1 MKRYDVAVVV
11 ASAALIVAVN
21 VKLAGRN
28 PQPAARTADRG
39 LRTADQGGQ
48 QSAPATPK
56 REVAAAPA
64 PRTAPAP
71 AAARSAAGR
80 PTSRPLTPAAFTAAT
95 KEMFDDTCSECH
107 NPTDLSG
114 GFDVNVYRS
123 VETLATDRDRWESI
137 LAKLKSNEMPPDD
150 AVIQP
155 SDEQI
160 KTLVKLLENE
170 FERADAAMKPD
181 PGRVTARRLN
191 RAEYTNTIRDL
202 LAVDFR
208 ADRNFPTDDSG
219 EGFDNIGDVLTVSPV
234 LMEKYLAAAGR
245 IAERAIATGTLPK
258 PIEVEYSLRFKNLRR
273 IDPSNVEATH
283 RFDFDADYE
292 LKIGLPGQ
300 RAKDAAPV
308 TLGLWVDGKLAHTL
322 AVETKPSGLVYFN
335 PFSEERIRVPV
346 TEGDHTLRLGFIDD
360 PFVKTL
366 AQDEIY
372 KDSVNKWIGAVTVI
386 GPFASTGEKPSRKKI
401 LVCDPA
407 TGPRCVDRILATLAR
422 RAYRRPVTGTEV
434 AALKKFV
441 DMAVA
446 DGQSVEQGIGL
457 AIQAMLVSPHFL
469 FHIERD
475 LYPNDPGRMHRISDV
490 ELASRLSYFLW
501 NSMPDEELLSLA
513 ERRRLNVPEVLDAQV
528 KRLLADPK
536 SQAMAENFAGQW
548 LEIRNLDA
556 IKPDPQKFP
565 AWGPDLRDAMKA
577 ETRMFF
583 DTILRENRPIGE
595 FIDARYTFLNEL
607 LAKHYGIE
615 GVSGPEFRRVD
626 LTTPER
632 GGVLTHGS
640 VLAVSSYP
648 TRTSVV
654 IRGKYILQNILGA
667 PPPPPPADV
676 PALDEQ
682 AVGTTASLR
691 KQMETHRTNA
701 ICASCHARMDPLGF
715 ALENYDAIGRWRT
728 MDGGFP
734 VDSTG
739 VLPGGKKFSNSAEM
753 RQILSERVPELTR
766 TLTEKL
772 LIYSLGRGLRRFDR
786 PTVNGITKKVAASG
800 YGFQTLVQEVVKSLP
815 FQSRRAEEVKTAVT
829 SVRPGL

>member
-21 VKLAGRN
+21 VKSS
-28 PQPAARTADRG
+28 
-39 LRTADQGGQ
+39 GQ
-48 QSAPATPK
+48 QSAPAAPK
-56 REVAAAPA
+56 PEVAAAPA

-71 AAARSAAGR
+71 AAARPAAPR
-80 PTSRPLTPAAFTAAT
+80 PTSRPPTPAAFTAAT

-137 LAKLKSNEMPPDD
+137 LAKLKSREMPPDD

-160 KTLVKLLENE
+160 NTLVKLLEKE
-170 FERADAAMKPD
+170 FDRADAAMKPD

-322 AVETKPSGLVYFN
+322 EVETKPSGLVYFN

-501 NSMPDEELLSLA
+501 NSMPDDELLSLA

-536 SQAMAENFAGQW
+536 SEAMAENFAGQW

-701 ICASCHARMDPLGF
+701 ICASCHSRMDPLGF
-715 ALENYDAIGRWRT
+715 ALENYDAIGKWRT

-772 LIYSLGRGLRRFDR
+772 LIYSLGRGLQRYDR
-786 PTVNGITKKVAASG
+786 PTVNGIARKVAASG
-800 YGFQTLVQEVVKSLP
+800 YGFQTLVQEVVRSLP
-815 FQSRRAEEVKTAVT
+815 FQSRRAEDVKAVVT
-829 SVRPGL
+829 SVGPGL

>member
-1 MKRYDVAVVV
+1 MKRYDVAV
-11 ASAALIVAVN
+11 AIACTALVVAVN
-21 VKLAGRN
+21 VKSSGQQSVPAAPKPGAAAAAAPRTT
-28 PQPAARTADRG
+28 PAAPAARTN
-39 LRTADQGGQ
+39 
-48 QSAPATPK
+48 
-56 REVAAAPA
+56 A
-64 PRTAPAP
+64 PRTVSKP
-71 AAARSAAGR
+71 
-80 PTSRPLTPAAFTAAT
+80 PTVAAFTAAT
-95 KEMFDDTCSECH
+95 RELFDDTCSECH

-123 VETLATDRDRWESI
+123 VDTLATDRERWESI
-137 LAKLKSNEMPPDD
+137 LAKLKSREMPPDD

-160 KTLVKLLENE
+160 HTLVKLLEKE

-245 IAERAIATGTLPK
+245 IAERAIATGSLPK
-258 PIEVEYSLRFKNLRR
+258 PVEVEYSLRFKNLRR

-300 RAKDAAPV
+300 RAKDAPPV
-308 TLGLWVDGKLAHTL
+308 TLGLWIDGKLEQTTR
-322 AVETKPSGLVYFN
+322 VETKPSGLVYFN
-335 PFSEERIRVPV
+335 PFSEERIRVPI

-366 AQDEIY
+366 PQDEIY
-372 KDSVNKWIGAVTVI
+372 KDSVNKWVGAVTVV
-386 GPFASTGEKPSRKKI
+386 GPFATSGEKPSRKKI

-407 TGPRCVDRILATLAR
+407 SGPRCVDRILATLAR
-422 RAYRRPVTGTEV
+422 RAYRRPVTGAEV
-434 AALKKFV
+434 AALKRFV
-441 DMAVA
+441 DMARA

-475 LYPNDPGRMHRISDV
+475 LYPNDPGRMHRVSDV

-501 NSMPDEELLSLA
+501 NSMPDDELLSLA
-513 ERRRLNVPEVLDAQV
+513 ERRRLSVPQVLDAQV
-528 KRLLADPK
+528 ARLLADPK
-536 SQAMAENFAGQW
+536 SAAMAENFAGQW
-548 LEIRNLDA
+548 LEIRNLDT

-565 AWGPDLRDAMKA
+565 AWTPELREAMKT

-583 DTILRENRPIGE
+583 DTILRENRPIGD

-607 LAKHYGIE
+607 LAKHYGID

-626 LTTPER
+626 LETGER

-654 IRGKYILQNILGA
+654 IRGKYILQNILGT

-701 ICASCHARMDPLGF
+701 ICASCHSRMDPLGF
-715 ALENYDAIGRWRT
+715 ALENYDAIGKWRT

-734 VDSTG
+734 VDSSG
-739 VLPGGKKFSNSAEM
+739 ILPGGKKFANSAEM

-772 LIYSLGRGLRRFDR
+772 LIYSLGRGLQRYDR

-800 YGFQTLVQEVVKSLP
+800 YGFQTLVQEVVRSLP
-815 FQSRRAEEVKTAVT
+815 FQSRRAEDVKPVVATK
-829 SVRPGL
+829 

>member
-1 MKRYDVAVVV
+1 MKRYDVAV
-11 ASAALIVAVN
+11 AIACAALVAAVN
-21 VKLAGRN
+21 VKSS
-28 PQPAARTADRG
+28 
-39 LRTADQGGQ
+39 GQ
-48 QSAPATPK
+48 QSAPAAPK
-56 REVAAAPA
+56 PQAAAPA
-64 PRTAPAP
+64 PRTTPAA
-71 AAARSAAGR
+71 AAARSSAAR
-80 PTSRPLTPAAFTAAT
+80 TVSKPPTVAAFTAAT
-95 KEMFDDTCSECH
+95 KELFDDTCSECH

-137 LAKLKSNEMPPDD
+137 LAKLKTREMPPDD

-160 KTLVKLLENE
+160 NTLVKLLEKE

-181 PGRVTARRLN
+181 PGRVTARRL
-191 RAEYTNTIRDL
+191 NTIRDL

-245 IAERAIATGTLPK
+245 IAERAIATGSLPK
-258 PIEVEYSLRFKNLRR
+258 PVEVEYSLRFKNLRR

-308 TLGLWVDGKLAHTL
+308 TLGLWIDGRLVQTTT
-322 AVETKPSGLVYFN
+322 VETRPSGLVYFN
-335 PFSEERIRVPV
+335 PFSEERIRVPI

-372 KDSVNKWIGAVTVI
+372 KDSVNKWVGAVTVI
-386 GPFASTGEKPSRKKI
+386 GPFATSGEKPSRKKI

-407 TGPRCVDRILATLAR
+407 SGPRCVDRILATLAR
-422 RAYRRPVTGTEV
+422 RAYRRPVTGAEV
-434 AALKKFV
+434 AALKRFV
-441 DMAVA
+441 DMARA

-475 LYPNDPGRMHRISDV
+475 LYPNDPSRMHRVSDV

-501 NSMPDEELLSLA
+501 NSMPDDELLSLA
-513 ERRRLNVPEVLDAQV
+513 ERRRLSVPLVLDTQV
-528 KRLLADPK
+528 KRMLADPR
-536 SQAMAENFAGQW
+536 SAAMAENFAGQW

-565 AWGPDLRDAMKA
+565 AWTPELRDAMKT

-583 DTILRENRPIGE
+583 DTILRENRPVGE

-607 LAKHYGIE
+607 LAKHYGIDN
-615 GVSGPEFRRVD
+615 VTGPEFRRVD
-626 LTTPER
+626 LATGER

-654 IRGKYILQNILGA
+654 IRGRYILQNILGT

-691 KQMETHRTNA
+691 KQMEAHRTNA
-701 ICASCHARMDPLGF
+701 ICASCHSRMDPLGF
-715 ALENYDAIGRWRT
+715 ALENYDAIGKWRT

-734 VDSTG
+734 VDSSG
-739 VLPGGKKFSNSAEM
+739 VLPGGKKFANSAEM
-753 RQILSERVPELTR
+753 RQILTERVPELTR

-772 LIYSLGRGLRRFDR
+772 LIYSLGRGLQRYDR
-786 PTVNGITKKVAASG
+786 PTVNGITKRVAASG
-800 YGFQTLVQEVVKSLP
+800 YGFQTLVQEVVRSLP
-815 FQSRRAEEVKTAVT
+815 FQSRRAEDVKAVVT
-829 SVRPGL
+829 P

>member
-1 MKRYDVAVVV
+1 MKRYDVAV
-11 ASAALIVAVN
+11 AIACTALVVAVN
-21 VKLAGRN
+21 VKSSGQQSVPAAPKPGAAAAAAPRTT
-28 PQPAARTADRG
+28 PAAPAARTN
-39 LRTADQGGQ
+39 
-48 QSAPATPK
+48 
-56 REVAAAPA
+56 A
-64 PRTAPAP
+64 PRTVSKP
-71 AAARSAAGR
+71 
-80 PTSRPLTPAAFTAAT
+80 PTVAAFTAAT
-95 KEMFDDTCSECH
+95 RELFDDTCSECH

-123 VETLATDRDRWESI
+123 VDTLATDRERWESI
-137 LAKLKSNEMPPDD
+137 LAKLKSREMPPDD

-160 KTLVKLLENE
+160 HTLVKLLEKE

-245 IAERAIATGTLPK
+245 IAERAIATGSLPK
-258 PIEVEYSLRFKNLRR
+258 PVEVEYSLRFKNLRR

-300 RAKDAAPV
+300 RAKDAPPV
-308 TLGLWVDGKLAHTL
+308 TLGLWIDGKLEQTTR
-322 AVETKPSGLVYFN
+322 VETRPSGLVYFN
-335 PFSEERIRVPV
+335 PFSEERIRVPI

-366 AQDEIY
+366 PQDEIY
-372 KDSVNKWIGAVTVI
+372 KDSVNKWVGAVTVV
-386 GPFASTGEKPSRKKI
+386 GPFATSAEKPSRKKI

-407 TGPRCVDRILATLAR
+407 SGPRCVDRILATLAR
-422 RAYRRPVTGTEV
+422 RAYRRPVTGAEV
-434 AALKKFV
+434 AALKRFV
-441 DMAVA
+441 DMATA

-475 LYPNDPGRMHRISDV
+475 LYPNDPGRMHRVSDV

-501 NSMPDEELLSLA
+501 NSMPDDELLSLA
-513 ERRRLNVPEVLDAQV
+513 ERRRLSVPQVLDAQV
-528 KRLLADPK
+528 ARLLADPK
-536 SQAMAENFAGQW
+536 SAAMAENFAGQW
-548 LEIRNLDA
+548 LEIRNLDT

-565 AWGPDLRDAMKA
+565 AWTPELREAMKT

-583 DTILRENRPIGE
+583 DTILRENRPIGD

-607 LAKHYGIE
+607 LAKHYGID

-626 LTTPER
+626 LETGER

-654 IRGKYILQNILGA
+654 IRGKYILQNILGT

-701 ICASCHARMDPLGF
+701 ICASCHSRMDPLGF
-715 ALENYDAIGRWRT
+715 ALENYDAIGKWRT

-734 VDSTG
+734 VDSSG
-739 VLPGGKKFSNSAEM
+739 ILPGGKKFANSAEM

-772 LIYSLGRGLRRFDR
+772 LIYSLGRGLQRYDR
-786 PTVNGITKKVAASG
+786 PTVNRITKKIAASG
-800 YGFQTLVQEVVKSLP
+800 YGFQTLVQEVVRSLP
-815 FQSRRAEEVKTAVT
+815 FQSRRAEDVKPVVATK
-829 SVRPGL
+829 

>member
-1 MKRYDVAVVV
+1 MKRYDVAV
-11 ASAALIVAVN
+11 AIACAALVAAVN
-21 VKLAGRN
+21 VKSS
-28 PQPAARTADRG
+28 
-39 LRTADQGGQ
+39 GQ
-48 QSAPATPK
+48 QSAPAAPK
-56 REVAAAPA
+56 PQAAAPA
-64 PRTAPAP
+64 PRTTPAA
-71 AAARSAAGR
+71 AAARSSAAR
-80 PTSRPLTPAAFTAAT
+80 TVSKPPTVAAFTAAT
-95 KEMFDDTCSECH
+95 KELFDDTCSECH

-137 LAKLKSNEMPPDD
+137 LAKLKTREMPPDD

-160 KTLVKLLENE
+160 DTLVKLLEKE

-245 IAERAIATGTLPK
+245 IAERAIATGSLPK
-258 PIEVEYSLRFKNLRR
+258 PVEVEYSLRFKNLRR

-308 TLGLWVDGKLAHTL
+308 TLGLWIDGRLVQTTT
-322 AVETKPSGLVYFN
+322 VETRPSGLVYFN
-335 PFSEERIRVPV
+335 PFSEERIRVPI

-372 KDSVNKWIGAVTVI
+372 KDSVNKWVGAVTVI
-386 GPFASTGEKPSRKKI
+386 GPFATSGEKPSRKKI

-407 TGPRCVDRILATLAR
+407 SGPRCVDRILATLAR
-422 RAYRRPVTGTEV
+422 RAYRRPVTGAEV
-434 AALKKFV
+434 AALKRFV
-441 DMAVA
+441 DMARA

-475 LYPNDPGRMHRISDV
+475 LYPNDPSRMHRVSDV

-501 NSMPDEELLSLA
+501 NSMPDDELLSLA
-513 ERRRLNVPEVLDAQV
+513 ERRRLSVPLVLDTQV
-528 KRLLADPK
+528 KRMLADPR
-536 SQAMAENFAGQW
+536 SAAMAENFAGQW

-565 AWGPDLRDAMKA
+565 AWTPELRDAMKT
-577 ETRMFF
+577 ETRMLF
-583 DTILRENRPIGE
+583 DTILRENRPVGE

-607 LAKHYGIE
+607 LAKHYGIDN
-615 GVSGPEFRRVD
+615 VTGPEFRRVD
-626 LTTPER
+626 LATGER

-654 IRGKYILQNILGA
+654 IRGRYILQNILGT

-691 KQMETHRTNA
+691 KQMEAHRTNA
-701 ICASCHARMDPLGF
+701 ICASCHSRMDPLGF
-715 ALENYDAIGRWRT
+715 ALENYDAIGKWRT

-734 VDSTG
+734 VDSSG
-739 VLPGGKKFSNSAEM
+739 VLPGGKKFANSAEM
-753 RQILSERVPELTR
+753 RQILTERVPELTR

-772 LIYSLGRGLRRFDR
+772 LIYSLGRGLQRYDR
-786 PTVNGITKKVAASG
+786 PTVNGITKRVAASG
-800 YGFQTLVQEVVKSLP
+800 YGFQTLVQEVVRSLP
-815 FQSRRAEEVKTAVT
+815 FQSRRAEDVKAVVT
-829 SVRPGL
+829 P

>member
-1 MKRYDVAVVV
+1 
-11 ASAALIVAVN
+11 
-21 VKLAGRN
+21 
-28 PQPAARTADRG
+28 
-39 LRTADQGGQ
+39 
-48 QSAPATPK
+48 
-56 REVAAAPA
+56 
-64 PRTAPAP
+64 
-71 AAARSAAGR
+71 
-80 PTSRPLTPAAFTAAT
+80 
-95 KEMFDDTCSECH
+95 
-107 NPTDLSG
+107 
-114 GFDVNVYRS
+114 
-123 VETLATDRDRWESI
+123 
-137 LAKLKSNEMPPDD
+137 
-150 AVIQP
+150 
-155 SDEQI
+155 
-160 KTLVKLLENE
+160 LV
-170 FERADAAMKPD
+170 R
-181 PGRVTARRLN
+181 
-191 RAEYTNTIRDL
+191 
-202 LAVDFR
+202 
-208 ADRNFPTDDSG
+208 
-219 EGFDNIGDVLTVSPV
+219 
-234 LMEKYLAAAGR
+234 MEKYLAAAGR
-245 IAERAIATGTLPK
+245 IAERAIATGSLPK
-258 PIEVEYSLRFKNLRR
+258 PVEVEYSLRFKNLRR

-300 RAKDAAPV
+300 RAKDAPPV
-308 TLGLWVDGKLAHTL
+308 TLGLWIDGKLEQTTR
-322 AVETKPSGLVYFN
+322 VETRPSGLVYFN
-335 PFSEERIRVPV
+335 PFSEERIRVPI

-366 AQDEIY
+366 PQDEIY
-372 KDSVNKWIGAVTVI
+372 KDSVNKWVGAVTVV
-386 GPFASTGEKPSRKKI
+386 GPFATSGEKPSRKKI

-407 TGPRCVDRILATLAR
+407 SDPRCVDRILATLAR
-422 RAYRRPVTGTEV
+422 RAYRRPVTGAEV
-434 AALKKFV
+434 AALKRFV
-441 DMAVA
+441 DMARA

-475 LYPNDPGRMHRISDV
+475 LYPNDPGRMHRVSDV

-501 NSMPDEELLSLA
+501 NSMPDDELLSLA
-513 ERRRLNVPEVLDAQV
+513 ERRRLSVPQVLDAQV
-528 KRLLADPK
+528 ARLLADPK
-536 SQAMAENFAGQW
+536 SAAMAENFAGQW
-548 LEIRNLDA
+548 LEIRNLDT

-565 AWGPDLRDAMKA
+565 AWTPELREAMKT

-583 DTILRENRPIGE
+583 DTILRENRPIGD

-607 LAKHYGIE
+607 LAKHYGID

-626 LTTPER
+626 LETGER

-654 IRGKYILQNILGA
+654 IRGKYILQNILGT

-701 ICASCHARMDPLGF
+701 ICASCHSRMDPLGF
-715 ALENYDAIGRWRT
+715 ALENYDAIGKWRT

-734 VDSTG
+734 VDSSG
-739 VLPGGKKFSNSAEM
+739 ILPGGKKFANSAEM

-772 LIYSLGRGLRRFDR
+772 LIYSLGRGLQRYDR

-800 YGFQTLVQEVVKSLP
+800 YGFQTLVQEVVRSLP
-815 FQSRRAEEVKTAVT
+815 FQSRRAEDVKPVVATK
-829 SVRPGL
+829 

>member
-1 MKRYDVAVVV
+1 MKRYDITVAI
-11 ASAALIVAVN
+11 ACAALVVAVN
-21 VKLAGRN
+21 VKSS
-28 PQPAARTADRG
+28 
-39 LRTADQGGQ
+39 GQ
-48 QSAPATPK
+48 QSAPAAPK
-56 REVAAAPA
+56 PQAAAAPA
-64 PRTAPAP
+64 PRTTAAA
-71 AAARSAAGR
+71 AAARPSAAR
-80 PTSRPLTPAAFTAAT
+80 TVSKPPTVAAFTAAT
-95 KEMFDDTCSECH
+95 KELFDDTCSECH

-137 LAKLKSNEMPPDD
+137 LAKLKTREMPPDD

-160 KTLVKLLENE
+160 NTLVKLLEKE

-245 IAERAIATGTLPK
+245 IAERAIATGSLPK
-258 PIEVEYSLRFKNLRR
+258 PVEVEYSLRFKNLRR

-308 TLGLWVDGKLAHTL
+308 TLGLWIDGKLVQTTT
-322 AVETKPSGLVYFN
+322 VETRPSGLVYFN
-335 PFSEERIRVPV
+335 PFSEERIRVPI

-372 KDSVNKWIGAVTVI
+372 KDSVNKWVGAVTVI
-386 GPFASTGEKPSRKKI
+386 GPFATSGEKPSRKKI

-407 TGPRCVDRILATLAR
+407 SGPRCVERILATLAR
-422 RAYRRPVTGTEV
+422 RAYRRPVTGAEV
-434 AALKKFV
+434 AALKRFV
-441 DMAVA
+441 DMARA

-475 LYPNDPGRMHRISDV
+475 LYPNDPSRMHRVSDV

-501 NSMPDEELLSLA
+501 NSMPDDELLSLA
-513 ERRRLNVPEVLDAQV
+513 ERRRLSVPLVLDTQV
-528 KRLLADPK
+528 KRMLADPR
-536 SQAMAENFAGQW
+536 SAAMAENFAGQW

-565 AWGPDLRDAMKA
+565 AWTPELRDAMKT

-583 DTILRENRPIGE
+583 DTILRENRPVGE

-607 LAKHYGIE
+607 LAKHYGIDN
-615 GVSGPEFRRVD
+615 VTGPEFRRVD
-626 LTTPER
+626 LATGER

-654 IRGKYILQNILGA
+654 IRGKYILQNILGT

-701 ICASCHARMDPLGF
+701 ICASCHSRMDPLGF
-715 ALENYDAIGRWRT
+715 ALENYDAIGKWRT

-734 VDSTG
+734 VDSSG
-739 VLPGGKKFSNSAEM
+739 VLPGGKKFANSAEM
-753 RQILSERVPELTR
+753 RQILTERVPELTR

-772 LIYSLGRGLRRFDR
+772 LIYSLGRGLQRYDR
-786 PTVNGITKKVAASG
+786 PTVNGITKRVAASG
-800 YGFQTLVQEVVKSLP
+800 YGFQTLVQEVVRSLP
-815 FQSRRAEEVKTAVT
+815 FQSRRAEDVKAVVT
-829 SVRPGL
+829 P

>member
-1 MKRYDVAVVV
+1 MKRYDVAV
-11 ASAALIVAVN
+11 AIACTALVVAVN
-21 VKLAGRN
+21 VKSSGQQSVPAAPKPGAAAAAAPRTT
-28 PQPAARTADRG
+28 PAAPAARTN
-39 LRTADQGGQ
+39 
-48 QSAPATPK
+48 
-56 REVAAAPA
+56 A
-64 PRTAPAP
+64 PRTVSKP
-71 AAARSAAGR
+71 
-80 PTSRPLTPAAFTAAT
+80 PTVAAFTAAT
-95 KEMFDDTCSECH
+95 RELFDDTCSECH

-123 VETLATDRDRWESI
+123 VDTLATDRDRWESI
-137 LAKLKSNEMPPDD
+137 LAKLKSREMPPDD

-160 KTLVKLLENE
+160 HTLVKLLEKE

-245 IAERAIATGTLPK
+245 IAERAIATGSLPK
-258 PIEVEYSLRFKNLRR
+258 PVEVEYSLRFKNLRR

-300 RAKDAAPV
+300 RAKDAPPV
-308 TLGLWVDGKLAHTL
+308 TLGLWIDGKLEQTTR
-322 AVETKPSGLVYFN
+322 VETRPSGLVYFN
-335 PFSEERIRVPV
+335 PFSEERIRVPI

-366 AQDEIY
+366 PQDEIY
-372 KDSVNKWIGAVTVI
+372 KDSVNKWVGAVTVV
-386 GPFASTGEKPSRKKI
+386 GPFATSGEKPSRKKI

-407 TGPRCVDRILATLAR
+407 SGPRCVDRILATLAR
-422 RAYRRPVTGTEV
+422 RAYRRPVTGAEV
-434 AALKKFV
+434 AALKRFV
-441 DMAVA
+441 DMATA

-475 LYPNDPGRMHRISDV
+475 LYPNDPGRMHRVSDV

-501 NSMPDEELLSLA
+501 NSMPDDELLSLA
-513 ERRRLNVPEVLDAQV
+513 ERRRLSVPQVLDAQV
-528 KRLLADPK
+528 ARLLADPK
-536 SQAMAENFAGQW
+536 SAAMAENFAGQW
-548 LEIRNLDA
+548 LEIRNLDT

-565 AWGPDLRDAMKA
+565 AWTPELREAMKT

-583 DTILRENRPIGE
+583 DTILRENRPIGD

-607 LAKHYGIE
+607 LAKHYGID

-626 LTTPER
+626 LETGER

-654 IRGKYILQNILGA
+654 IRGKYILQNILGT

-701 ICASCHARMDPLGF
+701 ICASCHSRMDPLGF
-715 ALENYDAIGRWRT
+715 ALENYDAIGKWRT

-734 VDSTG
+734 VDSSG
-739 VLPGGKKFSNSAEM
+739 ILPGGKKFANSAEM

-772 LIYSLGRGLRRFDR
+772 LIYSLGRGLQRYDR
-786 PTVNGITKKVAASG
+786 PTVNRITKKVAASG
-800 YGFQTLVQEVVKSLP
+800 YGFQTLVQEVVRSLP
-815 FQSRRAEEVKTAVT
+815 FQSRRAEDVKPVVATK
-829 SVRPGL
+829 

>member
-1 MKRYDVAVVV
+1 MKRYDVAV
-11 ASAALIVAVN
+11 AIACAALVAAVN
-21 VKLAGRN
+21 VKSS
-28 PQPAARTADRG
+28 
-39 LRTADQGGQ
+39 GQ
-48 QSAPATPK
+48 QSAPAAPK
-56 REVAAAPA
+56 PQAAAPA
-64 PRTAPAP
+64 PRTTPAA
-71 AAARSAAGR
+71 AAARSSAAR
-80 PTSRPLTPAAFTAAT
+80 TVSKPPTVAAFTAAT
-95 KEMFDDTCSECH
+95 KELFDDTCSECH

-137 LAKLKSNEMPPDD
+137 LAKLKTREMPPDD

-160 KTLVKLLENE
+160 NTLVKLLEKE

-245 IAERAIATGTLPK
+245 IAERAIATGSLPK
-258 PIEVEYSLRFKNLRR
+258 PVEVEYSLRFKNLRR

-308 TLGLWVDGKLAHTL
+308 TLGLWIDGRLVQTTT
-322 AVETKPSGLVYFN
+322 VETRPSGLVYFN
-335 PFSEERIRVPV
+335 PFSEERIRVPI

-372 KDSVNKWIGAVTVI
+372 KDSVNKWVGAVTVI
-386 GPFASTGEKPSRKKI
+386 GPFATSGEKPSRKKI

-407 TGPRCVDRILATLAR
+407 SDPRCVDRILATLAR
-422 RAYRRPVTGTEV
+422 RAYRRPVTGAEV
-434 AALKKFV
+434 AALKRFV
-441 DMAVA
+441 DMARA

-475 LYPNDPGRMHRISDV
+475 LYPNDPSRMHRVSDV
-490 ELASRLSYFLW
+490 ELASRLGYFLW
-501 NSMPDEELLSLA
+501 NSMPDDELLSLA
-513 ERRRLNVPEVLDAQV
+513 ERRRLSVPLVLDTQV
-528 KRLLADPK
+528 KRMLADPR
-536 SQAMAENFAGQW
+536 SAAMAENFAGQW

-565 AWGPDLRDAMKA
+565 AWTPELRDAMKT

-583 DTILRENRPIGE
+583 DTILRENRPVGE

-607 LAKHYGIE
+607 LAKHYGIDN
-615 GVSGPEFRRVD
+615 VTGPEFRRVD
-626 LTTPER
+626 LATGER

-654 IRGKYILQNILGA
+654 IRGRYILQNILGT

-691 KQMETHRTNA
+691 KQMEAHRTNA
-701 ICASCHARMDPLGF
+701 ICASCHSRMDPLGF
-715 ALENYDAIGRWRT
+715 ALENYDAIGKWRT

-734 VDSTG
+734 VDSSG
-739 VLPGGKKFSNSAEM
+739 VLPGGKKFANSAEM
-753 RQILSERVPELTR
+753 RQILTERVPELTR

-772 LIYSLGRGLRRFDR
+772 LIYSLGRGLQRYDR
-786 PTVNGITKKVAASG
+786 PTVNGITKRVAASG
-800 YGFQTLVQEVVKSLP
+800 YGFQTLVQEVVRSLP
-815 FQSRRAEEVKTAVT
+815 FQSRRAEDVKAVVT
-829 SVRPGL
+829 P

>member
-1 MKRYDVAVVV
+1 MKRYDVAV
-11 ASAALIVAVN
+11 AIACTALVVAVN
-21 VKLAGRN
+21 VKSSGQQSVPAAPKPGAAAAAAPRTT
-28 PQPAARTADRG
+28 PAAPAARTN
-39 LRTADQGGQ
+39 
-48 QSAPATPK
+48 
-56 REVAAAPA
+56 A
-64 PRTAPAP
+64 PRTVSKP
-71 AAARSAAGR
+71 
-80 PTSRPLTPAAFTAAT
+80 PTVAAFTAAT
-95 KEMFDDTCSECH
+95 RELFDDTCSECH

-123 VETLATDRDRWESI
+123 VDTLATDRDRWESI
-137 LAKLKSNEMPPDD
+137 LAKLKSREMPPDD

-160 KTLVKLLENE
+160 HTLVKLLEKE

-245 IAERAIATGTLPK
+245 IAERAIATGSLPK
-258 PIEVEYSLRFKNLRR
+258 PVEVEYSLRFKNLRR

-300 RAKDAAPV
+300 RAKDAPPV
-308 TLGLWVDGKLAHTL
+308 TLGLWIDGKLEQTTR
-322 AVETKPSGLVYFN
+322 VETKPSGLVYFN
-335 PFSEERIRVPV
+335 PFSEERIRVPI

-366 AQDEIY
+366 PQDEIY
-372 KDSVNKWIGAVTVI
+372 KDSVNKWVGAVTVV
-386 GPFASTGEKPSRKKI
+386 GPFATSGEKPSRKKI

-407 TGPRCVDRILATLAR
+407 SGPRCVDRILATLAR
-422 RAYRRPVTGTEV
+422 RAYRRPVTGAEV
-434 AALKKFV
+434 AALKRFV
-441 DMAVA
+441 DMATA

-475 LYPNDPGRMHRISDV
+475 LYPNDPGRMHRVSDV

-501 NSMPDEELLSLA
+501 NSMPDDELLSLA
-513 ERRRLNVPEVLDAQV
+513 ERRRLSVPQVLDAQV
-528 KRLLADPK
+528 ARLLADPK
-536 SQAMAENFAGQW
+536 SAAMAENFAGQW
-548 LEIRNLDA
+548 LEIRNLDT

-565 AWGPDLRDAMKA
+565 AWTPELREAMKT

-583 DTILRENRPIGE
+583 DTILRENRPIGD

-607 LAKHYGIE
+607 LAKHYGID

-626 LTTPER
+626 LETGER

-654 IRGKYILQNILGA
+654 IRGKYILQNILGT

-701 ICASCHARMDPLGF
+701 ICASCHSRMDPLGF
-715 ALENYDAIGRWRT
+715 ALENYDAIGKWRT

-734 VDSTG
+734 VDSSG
-739 VLPGGKKFSNSAEM
+739 ILPGGKKFANSAEM

-772 LIYSLGRGLRRFDR
+772 LIYSLGRGLQRYDR

-800 YGFQTLVQEVVKSLP
+800 YGFQTLVQEVVRSLP
-815 FQSRRAEEVKTAVT
+815 FQSRRAEDVKPVVATK
-829 SVRPGL
+829 

>member
-1 MKRYDVAVVV
+1 MKRYDVAV
-11 ASAALIVAVN
+11 AIACAALVVAVN
-21 VKLAGRN
+21 VKSS
-28 PQPAARTADRG
+28 
-39 LRTADQGGQ
+39 GQ
-48 QSAPATPK
+48 QSVPAAPKPQA
-56 REVAAAPA
+56 AAAPA
-64 PRTAPAP
+64 PRPTP
-71 AAARSAAGR
+71 AAAAAR
-80 PTSRPLTPAAFTAAT
+80 PGAARTVSKPPTVAAFTAAT
-95 KEMFDDTCSECH
+95 KELFDDTCSECH

-123 VETLATDRDRWESI
+123 VETLGTDRDRWESI
-137 LAKLKSNEMPPDD
+137 LAKLKTREMPPDD

-160 KTLVKLLENE
+160 NTLVKLLEKE

-245 IAERAIATGTLPK
+245 IAERAIATGSLPK
-258 PIEVEYSLRFKNLRR
+258 PVEVEYSLRFKNLRR

-308 TLGLWVDGKLAHTL
+308 TLGLWIDGKLVQTTT
-322 AVETKPSGLVYFN
+322 VETKPSGLVYFN
-335 PFSEERIRVPV
+335 PFSEERIRVPI

-372 KDSVNKWIGAVTVI
+372 KDSVNKWVGAVTVI
-386 GPFASTGEKPSRKKI
+386 GPFATSGEKPSRKKI

-407 TGPRCVDRILATLAR
+407 SGQRCVDRILATLAR
-422 RAYRRPVTGTEV
+422 RAYRRPVTGAEL
-434 AALKKFV
+434 AALTRFV
-441 DMAVA
+441 DMARA
-446 DGQSVEQGIGL
+446 EGQSVEQGIGL

-475 LYPNDPGRMHRISDV
+475 LYPNDPSRMHRVSDV

-501 NSMPDEELLSLA
+501 NSMPDDELLSLA
-513 ERRRLNVPEVLDAQV
+513 ERRRLSVPLVLDTQV
-528 KRLLADPK
+528 KRMLADPR
-536 SQAMAENFAGQW
+536 SAAMAENFAGQW
-548 LEIRNLDA
+548 LEIRNLDT

-565 AWGPDLRDAMKA
+565 AWTPELRDAMKT

-583 DTILRENRPIGE
+583 DTILRENRPVGE

-607 LAKHYGIE
+607 LAKHYGIDN
-615 GVSGPEFRRVD
+615 VTGPEFRRVD
-626 LTTPER
+626 LATGER

-654 IRGKYILQNILGA
+654 IRGKYILQNILGT

-701 ICASCHARMDPLGF
+701 ICASCHSRMDPLGF
-715 ALENYDAIGRWRT
+715 ALENYDAIGKWRT

-734 VDSTG
+734 VDSSG
-739 VLPGGKKFSNSAEM
+739 VLPGGKKFANSAEM
-753 RQILSERVPELTR
+753 RQILTERVPELTR

-772 LIYSLGRGLRRFDR
+772 LIYSLGRGLQRYDR

-800 YGFQTLVQEVVKSLP
+800 YGFQTLVQEVVRSLP
-815 FQSRRAEEVKTAVT
+815 FQSRRAEDVKPVVAAK
-829 SVRPGL
+829 

>member
-1 MKRYDVAVVV
+1 MKRYDVAV
-11 ASAALIVAVN
+11 AIACTALVVAVN
-21 VKLAGRN
+21 VKSSGQQSVPAAPKPGAAAAAAPRTT
-28 PQPAARTADRG
+28 PAAPAARTN
-39 LRTADQGGQ
+39 
-48 QSAPATPK
+48 
-56 REVAAAPA
+56 A
-64 PRTAPAP
+64 PRTVSKP
-71 AAARSAAGR
+71 
-80 PTSRPLTPAAFTAAT
+80 PTVAAFTAAT
-95 KEMFDDTCSECH
+95 RELFDDTCSECH

-123 VETLATDRDRWESI
+123 VDTLATDRDRWESI
-137 LAKLKSNEMPPDD
+137 LAKLKSREMPPDD

-160 KTLVKLLENE
+160 HTLVKLLEKE

-245 IAERAIATGTLPK
+245 IAERAIATGSLPK
-258 PIEVEYSLRFKNLRR
+258 PVEVEYSLRFKNLRR

-300 RAKDAAPV
+300 RAKDAPPV
-308 TLGLWVDGKLAHTL
+308 TLGLWIDGKLEQTTR
-322 AVETKPSGLVYFN
+322 VETRPSGLVYFN
-335 PFSEERIRVPV
+335 PFSEERIRVPI

-372 KDSVNKWIGAVTVI
+372 KDSVNKWVGAVTVI
-386 GPFASTGEKPSRKKI
+386 GPFATSGEKPSRKKI

-407 TGPRCVDRILATLAR
+407 SGPRCVDRILATLAR
-422 RAYRRPVTGTEV
+422 RAYRRPVTGAEV
-434 AALKKFV
+434 AALKRFV
-441 DMAVA
+441 DMATA

-475 LYPNDPGRMHRISDV
+475 LYPNDPGRMHRVSDV

-501 NSMPDEELLSLA
+501 NSMPDDELLSLA
-513 ERRRLNVPEVLDAQV
+513 ERRRLSVPQVLDAQV
-528 KRLLADPK
+528 ARLLADPK
-536 SQAMAENFAGQW
+536 SAAMAENFAGQW
-548 LEIRNLDA
+548 LEIRNLDT

-565 AWGPDLRDAMKA
+565 AWTPELREAMKT
-577 ETRMFF
+577 ETLMFF
-583 DTILRENRPIGE
+583 DTILRENRPIGD

-607 LAKHYGIE
+607 LAKHYGID

-626 LTTPER
+626 LETGER

-654 IRGKYILQNILGA
+654 IRGKYILQNILGT
-667 PPPPPPADV
+667 PPPPPPAEV

-701 ICASCHARMDPLGF
+701 ICASCHSRMDPLGF
-715 ALENYDAIGRWRT
+715 ALENYDAIGKWRT

-734 VDSTG
+734 VDSSG
-739 VLPGGKKFSNSAEM
+739 ILPGGKKFANSAEM

-772 LIYSLGRGLRRFDR
+772 LIYSLGRGLQRYDR
-786 PTVNGITKKVAASG
+786 PTVNRITKKIAASG
-800 YGFQTLVQEVVKSLP
+800 YGFQTLVQEVVRSLP
-815 FQSRRAEEVKTAVT
+815 FQSRRAEDVKPVVATK
-829 SVRPGL
+829 

>member
-1 MKRYDVAVVV
+1 MKRYDVAV
-11 ASAALIVAVN
+11 AIACTALVVAVN
-21 VKLAGRN
+21 VKSSGQQSVPAAPKPGAAAAAAPRTT
-28 PQPAARTADRG
+28 PAAPAARTN
-39 LRTADQGGQ
+39 
-48 QSAPATPK
+48 
-56 REVAAAPA
+56 A
-64 PRTAPAP
+64 PRTVSKP
-71 AAARSAAGR
+71 
-80 PTSRPLTPAAFTAAT
+80 PTVAAFTAAT
-95 KEMFDDTCSECH
+95 RELFDDTCSECH

-123 VETLATDRDRWESI
+123 VDTLATDRERWESI
-137 LAKLKSNEMPPDD
+137 LAKLKSREMPPDD

-160 KTLVKLLENE
+160 HTLVKLLEKE
-170 FERADAAMKPD
+170 FGRADAAMKPD

-245 IAERAIATGTLPK
+245 IAERAIATGSLPK
-258 PIEVEYSLRFKNLRR
+258 PVEVEYSLRFKNLRR

-300 RAKDAAPV
+300 RAKDAPPV
-308 TLGLWVDGKLAHTL
+308 TLGLWIDGKLEQTTR
-322 AVETKPSGLVYFN
+322 VETRPSGLVYFN
-335 PFSEERIRVPV
+335 PFSEERIRVPI

-366 AQDEIY
+366 PQDEIY
-372 KDSVNKWIGAVTVI
+372 KDSVNKWVGAVTVV
-386 GPFASTGEKPSRKKI
+386 GPFATSGEKPSRKKI

-407 TGPRCVDRILATLAR
+407 SGPRCVDRILATLAR
-422 RAYRRPVTGTEV
+422 RAYRRPVTGAEV
-434 AALKKFV
+434 AALKRFV
-441 DMAVA
+441 DMATA

-475 LYPNDPGRMHRISDV
+475 LYPNDPGRMHRVSDV

-501 NSMPDEELLSLA
+501 NSMPDDELLSLA
-513 ERRRLNVPEVLDAQV
+513 ERRRLSVPQVLDAQV
-528 KRLLADPK
+528 ARLLADPK
-536 SQAMAENFAGQW
+536 SAAMAENFAGQW
-548 LEIRNLDA
+548 LEIRNLDT

-565 AWGPDLRDAMKA
+565 AWTPELREAMKT

-583 DTILRENRPIGE
+583 DTILRENRPIGD

-607 LAKHYGIE
+607 LAKHYGID

-626 LTTPER
+626 LETGER

-654 IRGKYILQNILGA
+654 IRGKYILQNILGT

-701 ICASCHARMDPLGF
+701 ICASCHSRMDPLGF
-715 ALENYDAIGRWRT
+715 ALENYDAIGKWRT

-734 VDSTG
+734 VDSSG
-739 VLPGGKKFSNSAEM
+739 ILPGGKKFANSAEM

-772 LIYSLGRGLRRFDR
+772 LIYSLGRGLQRYDR

-800 YGFQTLVQEVVKSLP
+800 YGFQTLVQEVVRSLP
-815 FQSRRAEEVKTAVT
+815 FQSRRAEDVKPVVATK
-829 SVRPGL
+829 

>member
-1 MKRYDVAVVV
+1 MKRYDVAV
-11 ASAALIVAVN
+11 AIACAALVAAVN
-21 VKLAGRN
+21 VKSS
-28 PQPAARTADRG
+28 
-39 LRTADQGGQ
+39 GQ
-48 QSAPATPK
+48 QSAPAAPK
-56 REVAAAPA
+56 PQAAAPA
-64 PRTAPAP
+64 PRTTPAA
-71 AAARSAAGR
+71 AAARSSAAR
-80 PTSRPLTPAAFTAAT
+80 TVSKPPTVAAFTAAT
-95 KEMFDDTCSECH
+95 KELFDDTCSECH

-137 LAKLKSNEMPPDD
+137 LAKLKTREMPPDD

-160 KTLVKLLENE
+160 HTLVKLLEKE

-245 IAERAIATGTLPK
+245 IAERAIATGSLPK
-258 PIEVEYSLRFKNLRR
+258 PVEVEYSLRFKNLRR

-308 TLGLWVDGKLAHTL
+308 TLGLWIDGRLVQTTT
-322 AVETKPSGLVYFN
+322 VETRPSGLVYFN
-335 PFSEERIRVPV
+335 PFSEERIRVPI

-372 KDSVNKWIGAVTVI
+372 KDSVNKWVGAVTVI
-386 GPFASTGEKPSRKKI
+386 GPFATSGEKPSRKKI

-407 TGPRCVDRILATLAR
+407 SGPRCVDRILATLAR
-422 RAYRRPVTGTEV
+422 RAYRRPVTGAEV
-434 AALKKFV
+434 AALKRFV
-441 DMAVA
+441 DMARA

-475 LYPNDPGRMHRISDV
+475 LYPNDPSRMHRVSDV

-501 NSMPDEELLSLA
+501 NSMPDDELLSLA
-513 ERRRLNVPEVLDAQV
+513 ERRRLSVPLVLDTQV
-528 KRLLADPK
+528 KRMLADPR
-536 SQAMAENFAGQW
+536 SAAMAENFAGQW

-565 AWGPDLRDAMKA
+565 AWTPELRDAMKT

-583 DTILRENRPIGE
+583 DTILRENRPVGE

-607 LAKHYGIE
+607 LAKHYGIDN
-615 GVSGPEFRRVD
+615 VTGPEFRRVD
-626 LTTPER
+626 LATGER

-654 IRGKYILQNILGA
+654 IRGRYILQNILGT

-691 KQMETHRTNA
+691 KQMEAHRTNA
-701 ICASCHARMDPLGF
+701 ICASCHSRMDPLGF
-715 ALENYDAIGRWRT
+715 ALENYDAIGKWRT

-734 VDSTG
+734 VDSSG
-739 VLPGGKKFSNSAEM
+739 VLPGGKKFANSSEM
-753 RQILSERVPELTR
+753 RQILTERVPELTR

-772 LIYSLGRGLRRFDR
+772 LIYSLGRGLQRYDR
-786 PTVNGITKKVAASG
+786 PTVNGITKRVAASG
-800 YGFQTLVQEVVKSLP
+800 YGFQTLVQEVVRSLP
-815 FQSRRAEEVKTAVT
+815 FQSRRAEDVKAVVT
-829 SVRPGL
+829 P

>member
-1 MKRYDVAVVV
+1 MKRYDVAV
-11 ASAALIVAVN
+11 AIACAALVAAVN
-21 VKLAGRN
+21 VKSS
-28 PQPAARTADRG
+28 
-39 LRTADQGGQ
+39 GQ
-48 QSAPATPK
+48 QSAPAAPK
-56 REVAAAPA
+56 PQAAAPA
-64 PRTAPAP
+64 PRTTPAA
-71 AAARSAAGR
+71 AAARSSAAR
-80 PTSRPLTPAAFTAAT
+80 TVSKPPTVAAFTAAT
-95 KEMFDDTCSECH
+95 KELFDDTCSECH

-137 LAKLKSNEMPPDD
+137 LAKLKTREMPPDD

-160 KTLVKLLENE
+160 NTLVKLLEKE

-245 IAERAIATGTLPK
+245 IAERAIATGSLPK
-258 PIEVEYSLRFKNLRR
+258 PVEVEYSLRFKNLRR

-308 TLGLWVDGKLAHTL
+308 TLGLWIDGRLVQTTT
-322 AVETKPSGLVYFN
+322 VETRPSGLVYFN
-335 PFSEERIRVPV
+335 PFSEERIRVPI

-372 KDSVNKWIGAVTVI
+372 KDSVNKWVGAVTVI
-386 GPFASTGEKPSRKKI
+386 GPFATSGEKPSRKKI

-407 TGPRCVDRILATLAR
+407 SDPRCVDRILATLAR
-422 RAYRRPVTGTEV
+422 RAYRRPVTGAEV
-434 AALKKFV
+434 AALKRFV
-441 DMAVA
+441 DMARA

-475 LYPNDPGRMHRISDV
+475 LYPNDPSRMHRVSDV
-490 ELASRLSYFLW
+490 ELASRLGYFLW
-501 NSMPDEELLSLA
+501 NSMPDDELLSLA
-513 ERRRLNVPEVLDAQV
+513 ERRRLSVPLVLDTQV
-528 KRLLADPK
+528 KRMLADPR
-536 SQAMAENFAGQW
+536 SAAMAENFAGQW

-565 AWGPDLRDAMKA
+565 AWTPELRDAMKT

-583 DTILRENRPIGE
+583 DTILRENRPVGE

-607 LAKHYGIE
+607 LAKHYGIDN
-615 GVSGPEFRRVD
+615 VTGPEFRRVD
-626 LTTPER
+626 LATGER

-654 IRGKYILQNILGA
+654 IRGRYILQNILGT

-691 KQMETHRTNA
+691 KQMEAHRTSA
-701 ICASCHARMDPLGF
+701 ICASCHSRMDPLGF
-715 ALENYDAIGRWRT
+715 ALENYDAIGKWRT

-734 VDSTG
+734 VDSSG
-739 VLPGGKKFSNSAEM
+739 VLPGGKKFANSAEM
-753 RQILSERVPELTR
+753 RQILTERVPELTR

-772 LIYSLGRGLRRFDR
+772 LIYSLGRGLQRYDR
-786 PTVNGITKKVAASG
+786 PTVNGITKRVAASG
-800 YGFQTLVQEVVKSLP
+800 YGFQTLVQEVVRSLP
-815 FQSRRAEEVKTAVT
+815 FQSRRAEDVKAVVT
-829 SVRPGL
+829 P

>member
-1 MKRYDVAVVV
+1 MKRYDVAVVI
-11 ASAALIVAVN
+11 ACAALIVVVN
-21 VKLAGRN
+21 VKSS
-28 PQPAARTADRG
+28 
-39 LRTADQGGQ
+39 GQ
-48 QSAPATPK
+48 QSAP
-56 REVAAAPA
+56 VAAKPQAAVPA
-64 PRTAPAP
+64 PRTTPP
-71 AAARSAAGR
+71 AAAARTGAPRAVSKP
-80 PTSRPLTPAAFTAAT
+80 PTVAAFSAAT
-95 KEMFDDTCSECH
+95 KELFDDTCSECH

-137 LAKLKSNEMPPDD
+137 LAKLKSREMPPDD

-160 KTLVKLLENE
+160 HTLVKLLEKE
-170 FERADAAMKPD
+170 FDRADAAMKPD

-245 IAERAIATGTLPK
+245 IAERAIATGSLPK
-258 PIEVEYSLRFKNLRR
+258 PVEVEYSLRFKSLRR
-273 IDPSNVEATH
+273 IDSSNVEATH

-308 TLGLWVDGKLAHTL
+308 TLGLWIDGKLVQTTT
-322 AVETKPSGLVYFN
+322 VETRPSGLVYFN
-335 PFSEERIRVPV
+335 PFSEERIRVPI
-346 TEGDHTLRLGFIDD
+346 TEGDHTIRLGFIDD

-386 GPFASTGEKPSRKKI
+386 GPFATSGEKPSRKKI

-407 TGPRCVDRILATLAR
+407 AGARCIDRILATLAR

-434 AALKKFV
+434 AALKRFV
-441 DMAVA
+441 DMAKA

-475 LYPNDPGRMHRISDV
+475 LYPNDPGRMHRVSDV

-501 NSMPDEELLSLA
+501 NSMPDDELLSLA
-513 ERRRLNVPEVLDAQV
+513 ERRRLSVPQVLDGQV
-528 KRLLADPK
+528 KRMLSDPK
-536 SQAMAENFAGQW
+536 SAAMAENFAGQW

-565 AWGPDLRDAMKA
+565 AWTPELRDAMKT

-583 DTILRENRPIGE
+583 DTILRENRPLGD

-607 LAKHYGIE
+607 LAKHYGID
-615 GVSGPEFRRVD
+615 GVTGPEFRRVD
-626 LTTPER
+626 LATGER

-654 IRGKYILQNILGA
+654 IRGKYILQNILGT

-701 ICASCHARMDPLGF
+701 ICASCHSRMDPLGF
-715 ALENYDAIGRWRT
+715 ALENYDAIGKWRT

-734 VDSTG
+734 VDSSG
-739 VLPGGKKFSNSAEM
+739 VLPGGKKFANSAEM

-772 LIYSLGRGLRRFDR
+772 LIYSLGRGLQRYDR

-800 YGFQTLVQEVVKSLP
+800 YGFQTLVQEVVRSLP
-815 FQSRRAEEVKTAVT
+815 FQSRRAEDVKTVT
-829 SVRPGL
+829 ATK

>member
-1 MKRYDVAVVV
+1 MKRYDVAV
-11 ASAALIVAVN
+11 AIACTALVVAVN
-21 VKLAGRN
+21 VKSSGQQSVPAAPKPGAAAAAAPRTT
-28 PQPAARTADRG
+28 PAAPAARTN
-39 LRTADQGGQ
+39 
-48 QSAPATPK
+48 
-56 REVAAAPA
+56 A
-64 PRTAPAP
+64 PRTVSKP
-71 AAARSAAGR
+71 
-80 PTSRPLTPAAFTAAT
+80 PTVAAFTAAT
-95 KEMFDDTCSECH
+95 RELFDDTCSECH

-123 VETLATDRDRWESI
+123 VDTLATDRDRWESI
-137 LAKLKSNEMPPDD
+137 LAKLKSREMPPDD

-160 KTLVKLLENE
+160 HTLVKLLEKE

-245 IAERAIATGTLPK
+245 IAERAIATGSLPK
-258 PIEVEYSLRFKNLRR
+258 PVEVEYSLRFKNLRR

-300 RAKDAAPV
+300 RAKDAPPV
-308 TLGLWVDGKLAHTL
+308 TLGLWIDGKLEQTTR
-322 AVETKPSGLVYFN
+322 VETRPSGLVYFN
-335 PFSEERIRVPV
+335 PFSEERIRVPI

-366 AQDEIY
+366 PQDEIY
-372 KDSVNKWIGAVTVI
+372 KDSVNKWVGAVTVV
-386 GPFASTGEKPSRKKI
+386 GPFATSAEKPSRKKI

-407 TGPRCVDRILATLAR
+407 SGPRCVDRILATLAR
-422 RAYRRPVTGTEV
+422 RAYRRPVTGAEV
-434 AALKKFV
+434 AALKRFV
-441 DMAVA
+441 DMARA

-475 LYPNDPGRMHRISDV
+475 LYPNDPGRMHRVSDV

-501 NSMPDEELLSLA
+501 NSMPDDELLSLA
-513 ERRRLNVPEVLDAQV
+513 ERRRLSVPQVLDAQV
-528 KRLLADPK
+528 ARLLADPK
-536 SQAMAENFAGQW
+536 SAAMAENFAGQW
-548 LEIRNLDA
+548 LEIRNLDT

-565 AWGPDLRDAMKA
+565 AWTPELREAMKT

-583 DTILRENRPIGE
+583 DTILRENRPIGD

-607 LAKHYGIE
+607 LAKHYGID

-626 LTTPER
+626 LETGER

-654 IRGKYILQNILGA
+654 IRGKYILQNILGT

-701 ICASCHARMDPLGF
+701 ICASCHSRMDPLGF
-715 ALENYDAIGRWRT
+715 ALENYDAIGKWRT

-734 VDSTG
+734 VDSSG
-739 VLPGGKKFSNSAEM
+739 ILPGGKKFANSAEM

-772 LIYSLGRGLRRFDR
+772 LIYSLGRGLQRYDR
-786 PTVNGITKKVAASG
+786 PTVNRITKKIAASG
-800 YGFQTLVQEVVKSLP
+800 YGFQTLVQEVVRSLP
-815 FQSRRAEEVKTAVT
+815 FQSRRAEDVKPVVATK
-829 SVRPGL
+829 